1 MILDDLV
8 FDSATSSSVD
18 DIIEK
23 VVNEGLQR
31 NTND

>member
-1 MILDDLV
+1 MILEYLV

-23 VVNEGLQR
+23 VINEGLQR

>member
-8 FDSATSSSVD
+8 FDSATSSSID
-18 DIIEK
+18 DIIEE
-23 VVNEGLQR
+23 VMNEGLQR